1 MQPIN
6 ANNALDALH
15 TLYVAGTG
23 GGKTTAVKKL
33 GPKEKDQVVF
43 WDPHQ
48 DYDQF
53 RGRPVRRYT
62 CFKRFFQALHESRK
76 SLRGFKI
83 ALTVEETRK
92 NFLKFCEIV
101 KTQGDGDHPKRLHVV
116 IEELPQVTEGIGKE
130 KGSYGWLMTVGRK
143 FGFIVHSIGQRTTEM
158 SKTTLSQSPIKW
170 IGIQN
175 SRADAKR
182 MADEADIPI
191 EDILALQPLQYFLK
205 KPGIGNYTK
214 GKLSR
219 AGLS

>member
-6 ANNALDALH
+6 ANNSLDALH

-33 GPKEKDQVVF
+33 GPKATDQVVF

-48 DYDQF
+48 DYEEF
-53 RGRPVRRYT
+53 RGRKVRRYT
-62 CFKRFFQALHESRK
+62 SFKRFFQALHAGRK
-76 SLRGFKI
+76 TKQGFKI
-83 ALTVEETRK
+83 ALTVEETRE
-92 NFLKFCEIV
+92 NFLKFCDIV
-101 KTQGDGDHPKRLHVV
+101 KTQGDGKHSKRLHVV

-130 KGSYGWLMTVGRK
+130 KGVYGWLMTVGRK

-182 MADEADIPI
+182 MADEADITI

-205 KPGIGNYTK
+205 KPGIGNYSR
-214 GKLSR
+214 GKISLTR
-219 AGLS
+219 GG